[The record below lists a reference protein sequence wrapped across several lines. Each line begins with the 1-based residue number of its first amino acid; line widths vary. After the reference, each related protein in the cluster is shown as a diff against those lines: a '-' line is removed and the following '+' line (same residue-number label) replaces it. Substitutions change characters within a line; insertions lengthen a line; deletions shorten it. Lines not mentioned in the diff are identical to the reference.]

1 MPKTTQ
7 ELAASKAGS
16 TAESNGFG
24 AAEKP
29 YLPGGVYELRDP
41 DDGNRLVD
49 TQILKSHPLFGD
61 SQAAAFIRV
70 GYKYVRDA
78 DPSELHTL
86 EIQQGQVGNTSSNEE
101 IKGIMARLSAVEDE
115 NKALRAEKQARD
127 AEDRSGSHLGE
138 VQAQSQA
145 DAKAEATAR
154 VQARTEGA
162 ADETARTEE
171 LKADTPAATG
181 ADAQAEQPAGDP
193 LADEA
198 DESAP
203 KKGGLADANTNT
215 NTKKAGK

>member
-1 MPKTTQ
+1 MTKTIEQ
-7 ELAASKAGS
+7 LANSKAGS

-24 AAEKP
+24 GAEKP

-41 DDGNRLVD
+41 DNGNRVVD

-78 DPSELHTL
+78 DPSELKTL
-86 EIQQGQVGNTSSNEE
+86 EIQQGQVTNSSSNEE

-115 NKALRAEKQARD
+115 NKSLRAEKQARD
-127 AEDRSGSHLGE
+127 AEDRSGVQLGD

-162 ADETARTEE
+162 ENETARTEE
-171 LKADTPAATG
+171 LKAETPAATG

-193 LADEA
+193 LADE
-198 DESAP
+198 DDAP
-203 KKGGLADANTNT
+203 KKGSLNDGNTNT
-215 NTKKAGK
+215 NNKKAGK